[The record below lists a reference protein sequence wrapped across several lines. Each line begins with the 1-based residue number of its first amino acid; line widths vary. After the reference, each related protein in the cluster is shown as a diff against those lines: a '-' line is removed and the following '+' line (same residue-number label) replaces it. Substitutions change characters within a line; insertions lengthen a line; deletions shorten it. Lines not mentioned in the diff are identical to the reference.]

1 MALLCGRERVMQA
14 CRQLTIVMLCVL
26 VTATSRSDA
35 DESGGRLR
43 ATAPQPVAQAEALVD
58 DARPSKADPLAVLD
72 ARWQVA
78 VEPLARRAEAVDHEQ
93 LAAAVRGWRVRAVP
107 PADGRQLIYRIPA
120 TSTTPAWVRAA
131 KPPVQAVW
139 EDFRAARH
147 RWAGEV
153 YQAAREAANAEQG
166 CEAMRLL
173 GVTLAADPDHEQ
185 AREAGGWVR
194 RVEDGGTTWLWPEA
208 ARRQSRRE
216 VYSPEFGW
224 LSKTWHDR
232 YADGQRRA
240 GTRWVSKD
248 ELPAP
253 SKLADAAIW
262 QSDHWRI
269 SQLGDEAAAAR
280 LAARLEE
287 THAVWWQAFG
297 SFAMERGELERRFNG
312 QFRARPSTSSMQAV
326 QFASRQQYIDT
337 LERLEPQIGRTL
349 GIYWMPTQTSYF
361 FEDDDVDAT
370 TVFHEAVHQLFAE
383 SRRTSRLA
391 GEENGFWVL
400 EAVACYMESLE
411 ATEQGW
417 RLGGLDHGRAP
428 MAVERLTLDGF
439 YVPLETLC
447 RLGRVDFQAHPQLPP
462 LYSQISGLADF
473 FMNAQQGRY
482 REAFMTYLQR
492 VYTGSA
498 RADSLAQLC
507 GADFEQLDAEYR
519 RHLSR

>member
-1 MALLCGRERVMQA
+1 
-14 CRQLTIVMLCVL
+14 
-26 VTATSRSDA
+26 
-35 DESGGRLR
+35 
-43 ATAPQPVAQAEALVD
+43 
-58 DARPSKADPLAVLD
+58 
-72 ARWQVA
+72 
-78 VEPLARRAEAVDHEQ
+78 
-93 LAAAVRGWRVRAVP
+93 
-107 PADGRQLIYRIPA
+107 
-120 TSTTPAWVRAA
+120 
-131 KPPVQAVW
+131 
-139 EDFRAARH
+139 
-147 RWAGEV
+147 
-153 YQAAREAANAEQG
+153 
-166 CEAMRLL
+166 
-173 GVTLAADPDHEQ
+173 
-185 AREAGGWVR
+185 
-194 RVEDGGTTWLWPEA
+194 
-208 ARRQSRRE
+208 
-216 VYSPEFGW
+216 
-224 LSKTWHDR
+224 
-232 YADGQRRA
+232 
-240 GTRWVSKD
+240 
-248 ELPAP
+248 
-253 SKLADAAIW
+253 
-262 QSDHWRI
+262 
-269 SQLGDEAAAAR
+269 
-280 LAARLEE
+280 
-287 THAVWWQAFG
+287 
-297 SFAMERGELERRFNG
+297 MERGELERRFNG